1 MPLPTRQDLGSHIN
15 DSIFGT
21 HELASPLPKYRFTTS
36 ENRPDLIYQV
46 VSDELYLDGNARQ
59 NLATFCTTWE
69 EPEVHKLMNLAI
81 DKNMIDKTEYPQTAE
96 IEIRCVHMLADLWN
110 APAAAT
116 TVGTSTI
123 GSSEACMLGGM
134 AAKWRWKA
142 RREALG
148 KPTDKPNIVC
158 GPVQVCW
165 DKFCR
170 YWEVEQREIPMRPDM
185 LHMDPERML
194 EAVDENTIAVVP
206 TFGVTYTGQYE
217 FVEPIAAALDDLQ
230 KRTGLDVDI
239 HVDAASGGFLAP
251 FTAPNI
257 VWDFRL
263 PRVKSISTSGHKYG
277 LAPIGV
283 GWTLWRE
290 TKDLPEELIF
300 SVPYLGGSVGTFA
313 INFSRPAGQV
323 IAQYYNF
330 LRLGRDGY
338 TRIQQACYDTTQWL
352 AKEIGGLGPFEFIND
367 GNPQTGIPAVCFRVA
382 PGAKIP
388 YSLYDLSDR
397 LLQRGWQ
404 VPAFALTG
412 DAAHITVMRIMVR
425 QGVSRDMAGL
435 LIDDMKRAIAHFDE
449 HPITVPMTQKEL
461 PIGNHVGSVAAQQ
474 LIPA

>member
-1 MPLPTRQDLGSHIN
+1 MPLPRRQDLGPRVN
-15 DSIFGT
+15 DPIFGT
-21 HELASPLPKYRFTTS
+21 LHLASALPKYRFPDA
-36 ENRPDLIYQV
+36 ENRPEEVYQV
-46 VSDELYLDGNARQ
+46 VSDELFLDGNARQ
-59 NLATFCTTWE
+59 NLATFCQTWE

-123 GSSEACMLGGM
+123 GSSEACMLGGI
-134 AAKWRWKA
+134 AAKWRWRA
-142 RREALG
+142 RRRAAG
-148 KPTDKPNIVC
+148 KAADRPNLVC

-170 YWEVEQREIPMRPDM
+170 YWDVEKREIPMRPDAFS
-185 LHMDPERML
+185 MDPARML
-194 EAVDENTIAVVP
+194 EAVDENTIAVMP

-217 FVEPIAAALDDLQ
+217 FVAPIAAALDDLQ
-230 KRTGLDVDI
+230 RRGGLDVDI

-251 FTAPNI
+251 FTAPDI

-263 PRVKSISTSGHKYG
+263 PRVKSISASGHKYG

-283 GWTLWRE
+283 GWVLWRE
-290 TKDLPEELIF
+290 TEDLPEDLIF
-300 SVPYLGGSVGTFA
+300 SVPYLGGTVGTFA

-330 LRLGRDGY
+330 LRLGRTGY
-338 TRIQQACYDTTQWL
+338 ARVQEACYATTQWL
-352 AKEIGGLGPFEFIND
+352 AQEIDKLGPFSFIND
-367 GNPQTGIPAVCFRVA
+367 GDPRTGIPAVCFRVR
-382 PGAKIP
+382 PGGTLP
-388 YSLYDLSDR
+388 YTLYDLSDR

-412 DAAHITVMRIMVR
+412 EAKDITVMRIMIR
-425 QGVSRDMAGL
+425 QGVSRDMAAL
-435 LIDDMKRAIAHFDE
+435 LVDDMRRAIAHFE
-449 HPITVPMTQKEL
+449 RHPITVPMTQGEV
-461 PIGNHVGSVAAQQ
+461 PVHTHV
-474 LIPA
+474 